1 MDFTGFDPEDFQAFV
16 DRSLSARVEY
26 IRDVLHPRMRAL
38 GEALARRLAEKTGVE
53 LRCQLRSGRWHR
65 NPWATWVSVITPT
78 EPERSDPSRPRLSV
92 FLDPEEVIAGF
103 CQTLWRPRW
112 KKVARRASQLANVI
126 SSAGK
131 QGKLDIAIAHW
142 GDEGRTTLKYRTAG
156 RALAA
161 AAELGQDFFIVGRNY
176 LWPDTQRL
184 LCSRRFL
191 DEAAAVFE
199 AAWPVYHFAFFGEK
213 A

>member
-1 MDFTGFDPEDFQAFV
+1 MDFRGFDPEDFQAFV

-26 IRDVLHPRMRAL
+26 IRDVLHPRMRSL
-38 GEALARRLAEKTGVE
+38 GEALAKRLEEKTGVE
-53 LRCQLRSGRWHR
+53 LRWQLRSGRWHR
-65 NPWATWVSVITPT
+65 NPWATWVSVISPT

-103 CQTLWRPRW
+103 CQSIWRPRW
-112 KKVARRASQLANVI
+112 KKVARRASKFGEVI
-126 SSAGK
+126 SSAAK
-131 QGKLDIAIAHW
+131 QGKLEVGIAHW
-142 GDEGRTTLKYRTAG
+142 DEEGRTTLKYPNAK

-161 AAELGQDFFIVGRNY
+161 ASELGQDFFIVGRNY
-176 LWPDTQRL
+176 LWPDAQRL
-184 LCSRRFL
+184 LCSAKFL
-191 DEAAAVFE
+191 DEAAEVFE